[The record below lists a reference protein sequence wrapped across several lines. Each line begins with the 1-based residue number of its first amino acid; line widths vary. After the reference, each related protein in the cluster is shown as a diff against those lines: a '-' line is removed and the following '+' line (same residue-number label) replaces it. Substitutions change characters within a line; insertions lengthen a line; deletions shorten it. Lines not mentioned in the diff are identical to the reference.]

1 MKPLPL
7 HYQYLIGFILIAL
20 MIATREYHF
29 ASLHSLP
36 GASWAVFFLAGL
48 YLRSSWSLP
57 GFLALTWILDSS
69 AYFTVAES
77 EFCLT
82 TAYAFLLPA
91 YSALWA
97 AGRWFAT
104 HYQFSWR
111 AWMPLS
117 FSLLIGAMLC
127 ELFSSGGFYF
137 FSGQFTETNF
147 AEFWQR
153 ELYYFPLYL
162 QSLLFYVSMAAAI
175 HIPLALIHQSRY
187 PRNNAISQYQ

>member
-1 MKPLPL
+1 MLTL
-7 HYQYLIGFILIAL
+7 SLRHQYLIGSILIIL
-20 MIATREYHF
+20 MIVTREYHF

-36 GASWAVFFLAGL
+36 GASWAVFFLAGI
-48 YLRSSWSLP
+48 YLGSSWSLF

-82 TAYAFLLPA
+82 PAYVFLLPA

-97 AGRWFAT
+97 AGRWFST
-104 HYQFSWR
+104 RYQFSWQ
-111 AWMPLS
+111 ALAPLS
-117 FSLLIGAMLC
+117 TSLLIGAILC

-137 FSGQFTETNF
+137 FSGQFEGITF

-153 ELYYFPLYL
+153 ELHYFPLYL
-162 QSLLFYVSMAAAI
+162 QSLLFYVGTAATI
-175 HIPLALIHQSRY
+175 HTLFVLIHKSRH
-187 PRNNAISQYQ
+187 PQIDATG

>member
-1 MKPLPL
+1 MLTLPL
-7 HYQYLIGFILIAL
+7 RYQYLIGSILIIL

-29 ASLHSLP
+29 ASLHNLP
-36 GASWAVFFLAGL
+36 GASWAVFFLAGF
-48 YLRSSWSLP
+48 YLRSNWSLP

-82 TAYAFLLPA
+82 TAYTFLLPA
-91 YSALWA
+91 YGALWA

-117 FSLLIGAMLC
+117 FSLLTGAILC

-137 FSGQFTETNF
+137 FSGQFTETTF
-147 AEFWQR
+147 TEFWQR

-162 QSLLFYVSMAAAI
+162 QSLLFYAGTAAAV
-175 HIPLALIHQSRY
+175 HTPLALIHQSRY
-187 PRNNAISQYQ
+187 SRINAIGQ